1 MFQSIV
7 ATIFL
12 DLVHYQERCKVYR
25 VQFTEYSS
33 QSTVYKSTA
42 YRVQLAD
49 YNFTEYSLQGTNLL
63 NLFIF
68 ATAKYGLTQFNVE
81 ENKC

>member
-1 MFQSIV
+1 MQSLQS
-7 ATIFL
+7 T
-12 DLVHYQERCKVYR
+12 VYR
-25 VQFTEYSS
+25 VQFTEYSL
-33 QSTVYKSTA
+33 QSTA